1 MTNRYKIALAALAAD
16 LGMSRPVRSSDED
29 LKSEDV
35 VPLFNEVVTPMSAD
49 VRGLFCLA
57 PKERARDHEVIKKV

>member
-1 MTNRYKIALAALAAD
+1 
-16 LGMSRPVRSSDED
+16 MSRPVRSSDED

-49 VRGLFCLA
+49 VRGLFSFG
-57 PKERARDHEVIKKV
+57 PERKGPRSRGDQKSVKVC